1 MSRATL
7 EELHSLPGVCKEQD
21 PATKGFVM
29 QQTMLRIKD
38 PEPTLDFYTRVL
50 GMSLLTRL
58 DFKDLGFSLYFVGY
72 ADPAGIP
79 EDPVQR
85 AKWMFG
91 LPGLIELCH
100 NHGTESDAAFTGYAN
115 GNSEPGRGFGHIGI
129 TVPSVEAACARF
141 ETLGVQFVKKPNEG
155 KMKNLA
161 FIRDPDGYW
170 VEILE
175 AANAAMF
182 VDWDLFIQD
191 PSSE

>member
-58 DFKDLGFSLYFVGY
+58 DFKDLGFSL
-72 ADPAGIP
+72 
-79 EDPVQR
+79 
-85 AKWMFG
+85 
-91 LPGLIELCH
+91 
-100 NHGTESDAAFTGYAN
+100 
-115 GNSEPGRGFGHIGI
+115 
-129 TVPSVEAACARF
+129 
-141 ETLGVQFVKKPNEG
+141 
-155 KMKNLA
+155 
-161 FIRDPDGYW
+161 
-170 VEILE
+170 E